1 MSLVN
6 YSNLEVV
13 PINGQSTYNSNAG
26 SFNLQF
32 EIAGGVNQALDL
44 NSIRLLAEVDY
55 LTGSGQ
61 HLNNNNVY
69 GLGVRDGPG
78 AAGVAAG
85 GVSPAWDQST
95 QPFVDVDCRTG
106 VNMCINSILWEDAQ
120 NNTLENVHGFPH
132 LLNKITSMT
141 MSQDD
146 TLTWGGGSYGLKSGG
161 SSLINQHAINS
172 TQDVALKIYSGLSQ
186 SGPMPYSAVSGRVK
200 LSIQLNS
207 SSAVFNGGDN
217 YGAQFGV
224 GTGRAAANGGC
235 FYRLKNVKIVYR
247 NINFDE
253 NAPIAQQYAFK
264 HFSSLQSTLSASNN
278 TNIYNPNSSN
288 AISILT
294 SFIPSQNLNN
304 YSQNSVQSGKLK
316 NRTPPNGTIY
326 PDTVPQ
332 SVQINTVNLMKNNQ
346 LFPLVYPIDESTY
359 TQNNNGNNNYDTQR
373 SYYYMTTIKP
383 FNQLNNTLLHA
394 STEDYGSF
402 LESRSPDFDVSV
414 SAGVGIRYANVS
426 ANDGTNFTNGQSF
439 QQRIDS
445 GLDSTLNNEMMS
457 SVLSTKR
464 IVIGS
469 SGPVIIS

>member
-1 MSLVN
+1 MSLVQTQ
-6 YSNLEVV
+6 NLEVV

-32 EIAGGVNQALDL
+32 EIAGGINQAIDL

-69 GLGVRDGPG
+69 GLGVRVGNGAVG
-78 AAGVAAG
+78 AAAT
-85 GVSPAWDQST
+85 GVSPAWVPAT

-106 VNMCINSILWEDAQ
+106 VNMCVNSILWEDAQ

-132 LLNKITSMT
+132 LLNKVTSMT
-141 MSQDD
+141 MSQNDL
-146 TLTWGGGSYGLKSGG
+146 LTWGGATYGLKSGG

-172 TQDVALKIYSGLSQ
+172 TQDIALKLYTGLSQ
-186 SGPMPYSAVSGRVK
+186 SGPMPYSAVSGRLK
-200 LSIQLNS
+200 LSVQLNS

-217 YGAQFGV
+217 YGAEFGV
-224 GTGRAAANGGC
+224 GTGRASANGGC
-235 FYRLKNVKIVYR
+235 FYRLRNVKIVYR
-247 NINFDE
+247 NIVFDE
-253 NAPIAQQYAFK
+253 NAPIAQQYSFK
-264 HFSSLQSTLSASNN
+264 HFSSLQSTIAASNN

-316 NRTPPNGTIY
+316 NRIPPNGTIY
-326 PDTVPQ
+326 PDTVPE
-332 SVQINTVNLMKNNQ
+332 SVQINSVNLMKNNQ
-346 LFPLVYPIDESTY
+346 LFPLVYPIDETVY
-359 TQNNNGNNNYDTQR
+359 TQNNNGNNNYDSQR

-383 FNQLNNTLLHA
+383 YNQLNNSLLHS

-402 LESRSPDFDVSV
+402 HEATSPDYDVPV

-426 ANDGTNFTNGQSF
+426 ATDGTNFTNGQSF

-445 GLDSTLNNEMMS
+445 GLDSSLNNEMLS
-457 SVLSTKR
+457 SVLSTKK